1 MLIVLFRTIILYL
14 LVVVSM
20 RLMGKKQ
27 IGEME
32 PFELAVAIMIS
43 ELASLPMQDT
53 RISLTHGIIP
63 IITLLTLQTL
73 LALLQLK
80 SEKTR
85 LVFSGK
91 PSILINKGKLD
102 LKKMKDE
109 KFNINNLMEELRM
122 QGYYNLSDVEYA
134 ILETSGQLSVIP
146 KTELSPATKQDL
158 KIKPPQ
164 ENLPITLVLDG
175 KINFKNMIVAK
186 KDETWLK
193 QMMKKNS
200 VPSIDEVL
208 VAMLDSKGKFYC
220 QLKEKNQQ

>member
-1 MLIVLFRTIILYL
+1 MFTILFRTIILYL
-14 LVVVSM
+14 FVVISM

-32 PFELAVAIMIS
+32 PFELAIAIMIS

-53 RISLTHGIIP
+53 RVSITHGIIP
-63 IITLLTLQTL
+63 IITLLSMQTL
-73 LALLQLK
+73 LAVLQLK
-80 SEKTR
+80 SEKMR

-102 LKKMKDE
+102 LKKLKDD

-122 QGYYNLSDVEYA
+122 QGYYNLSDIEYA

-164 ENLPITLVLDG
+164 EGLPVTLILDG
-175 KINFKNMIVAK
+175 KINFKNLITAN
-186 KDETWLK
+186 KDENWLN

-200 VPSIDEVL
+200 ISSVKDVL
-208 VAMLDSKGKFYC
+208 VAVLDSKGKFYC
-220 QLKEKNQQ
+220 QLKEKNE